1 MSKEHQN
8 KAPLD
13 RAEAVPALIGNSDDF
28 LIIAGLAGPAK
39 DIGALT
45 KDGDNAFIFAGAMG
59 GAVTTALGLAL
70 AQPDKRVLCVTGDG
84 DLLMSLGALATVGV
98 MQPTNLS
105 IVCVDNALYQE
116 TGGQTSH
123 TGLGVDLA
131 TVASGCGI
139 ATTRDATTAE
149 EIADA
154 AQVLRQSNGPS
165 FVLLRV
171 SDAPPPKSE
180 VRRILQASVTKTR
193 FMKALHG

>member
-8 KAPLD
+8 KVPLD
-13 RAEAVPALIGNSDDF
+13 RAEAVPALIGNSGDF

-139 ATTRDATTAE
+139 A
-149 EIADA
+149 
-154 AQVLRQSNGPS
+154 
-165 FVLLRV
+165 
-171 SDAPPPKSE
+171 
-180 VRRILQASVTKTR
+180 
-193 FMKALHG
+193 